1 MAVRMKCILAYG
13 LSKEEYEKLKRLPY
27 KVIEITKEMGN
38 MKVSEI
44 IDVNIEETPND
55 EEIREKVI
63 FYNDFMPQEMNK
75 MIQTT
80 RKIVKGGILAV
91 VTPISK
97 NWSVNYYVDHLIKE
111 REVYSKK

>member
-1 MAVRMKCILAYG
+1 MAVRNKCILTYG
-13 LSKEEYEKLKRLPY
+13 LTKEEYEKLKRLPD
-27 KVIEITKEMGN
+27 KVVESTKEMGSL
-38 MKVSEI
+38 KVSEI
-44 IDVNIEETPND
+44 LEGKEAEVPSEQ
-55 EEIREKVI
+55 EIKEKAI

-97 NWSVNYYVDHLIKE
+97 NWSVNYYVDHLIQE
-111 REVYSKK
+111 REAYSKK